1 MNSNSQ
7 TMIDFTNT
15 EVAFKMKTK
24 NDLRQS
30 KLLFATLS
38 SPQVVQTLKGL
49 TLASLFL
56 KLPIKGIVK
65 ATVFRQFCGGESVE
79 ECQPQIDRLAEGNVQ
94 AILDY
99 SVEGKAEEADFDR
112 TLETT
117 LDTIRFA
124 QNNPGV
130 PFGVFKPTGLGAIE
144 WYEKVSLKQELSTE
158 ESESWAR
165 VLARWEKIFMLASEM
180 KIPVMIDAEESWI
193 QPVVDEL
200 AFGFMAKY
208 NTQTPI
214 VYNTAQLYRHDR
226 LEQLKMALARAK
238 EEGFIYGVKI
248 VRGAYM
254 EKERKRAEAKG
265 YTDPIQPNKA
275 ATDRDYNAAL
285 ELILSNLEHMAV
297 VVGTHNE
304 ASIELA
310 ATLMTKHSIAF
321 DSQRVYV
328 AQLFGMS
335 DHISFNAANSGLN
348 VAKYLPFGPVKDV
361 LPYLFRRAEE
371 NTAVEGQTGRE
382 LGLLTK
388 ELDRRKNA

>member
-1 MNSNSQ
+1 
-7 TMIDFTNT
+7 MIDFANT

-49 TLASLFL
+49 TLASLRL
-56 KLPIKGIVK
+56 RLPIKGIVK
-65 ATVFRQFCGGESVE
+65 ATVFRQFCGGESVD
-79 ECQPQIDRLAEGNVQ
+79 ECQPQIDRLAEGKVQ

-117 LDTIRFA
+117 LETIRFA
-124 QNNPGV
+124 QHNPGV
-130 PFGVFKPTGLGAIE
+130 PFGVFKPTGVGAIE
-144 WYEKVSLKQELSTE
+144 WYEKVSLKQELSAE

-321 DSQRVYV
+321 DSRRVYV

>member
-1 MNSNSQ
+1 
-7 TMIDFTNT
+7 
-15 EVAFKMKTK
+15 
-24 NDLRQS
+24 
-30 KLLFATLS
+30 
-38 SPQVVQTLKGL
+38 
-49 TLASLFL
+49 
-56 KLPIKGIVK
+56 
-65 ATVFRQFCGGESVE
+65 
-79 ECQPQIDRLAEGNVQ
+79 
-94 AILDY
+94 
-99 SVEGKAEEADFDR
+99 
-112 TLETT
+112 
-117 LDTIRFA
+117 
-124 QNNPGV
+124 
-130 PFGVFKPTGLGAIE
+130 
-144 WYEKVSLKQELSTE
+144 
-158 ESESWAR
+158 
-165 VLARWEKIFMLASEM
+165 M

-321 DSQRVYV
+321 DSRRVYV

>member
-1 MNSNSQ
+1 
-7 TMIDFTNT
+7 MIDFTNT

-130 PFGVFKPTGLGAIE
+130 PFGVFKPTGVGAIE
-144 WYEKVSLKQELSTE
+144 WYEKVSLKQELSAE

-285 ELILSNLEHMAV
+285 ELTLSNLEHMAV

>member
-1 MNSNSQ
+1 
-7 TMIDFTNT
+7 MIDFTNT

-130 PFGVFKPTGLGAIE
+130 PFGVFKPTGVGAIE
-144 WYEKVSLKQELSTE
+144 WYEKVSLKQELSAE

-200 AFGFMAKY
+200 AFRFMAKY

>member
-1 MNSNSQ
+1 
-7 TMIDFTNT
+7 MIDFTNT

-130 PFGVFKPTGLGAIE
+130 PFGVFKPTGVGAIE
-144 WYEKVSLKQELSTE
+144 WYEKVSLKQELSAE

-226 LEQLKMALARAK
+226 LDQLKMALARAK

-265 YTDPIQPNKA
+265 YIDPIQPNKA

-321 DSQRVYV
+321 DSRRVYV

>member
-1 MNSNSQ
+1 
-7 TMIDFTNT
+7 MIDFANT

-49 TLASLFL
+49 TLASLRL
-56 KLPIKGIVK
+56 RLPIKGIVK
-65 ATVFRQFCGGESVE
+65 ATVFRQFCGGESVD
-79 ECQPQIDRLAEGNVQ
+79 ECQPQIDRLAEGKVQ

-117 LDTIRFA
+117 LETIRFA
-124 QNNPGV
+124 QHNPGV
-130 PFGVFKPTGLGAIE
+130 PFGVFKPTGVGAIE
-144 WYEKVSLKQELSTE
+144 WYEKVSLKQELSAE

-321 DSQRVYV
+321 DSRRVYV

-335 DHISFNAANSGLN
+335 DHISFNAANTGLN

-371 NTAVEGQTGRE
+371 NTSVEGQTGRE

-388 ELDRRKNA
+388 ELDRRKNG

>member
-1 MNSNSQ
+1 
-7 TMIDFTNT
+7 MIDFTNT

-130 PFGVFKPTGLGAIE
+130 PFGVFKPTGVGAIE
-144 WYEKVSLKQELSTE
+144 WYEKVSLKQELSAE

-208 NTQTPI
+208 NAQTPI

-226 LEQLKMALARAK
+226 LDQLKMALTRAK
-238 EEGFIYGVKI
+238 AEGFIYGVKI

-254 EKERKRAEAKG
+254 EKERKRAEANG
-265 YTDPIQPNKA
+265 YADPIQPNKA
-275 ATDRDYNAAL
+275 ATDRDYDAAL
-285 ELILSNLEHMAV
+285 ELTLSNLEHMAV

-321 DSQRVYV
+321 DSRRVYV

>member
-1 MNSNSQ
+1 M
-7 TMIDFTNT
+7 
-15 EVAFKMKTK
+15 
-24 NDLRQS
+24 
-30 KLLFATLS
+30 
-38 SPQVVQTLKGL
+38 
-49 TLASLFL
+49 
-56 KLPIKGIVK
+56 
-65 ATVFRQFCGGESVE
+65 E

-99 SVEGKAEEADFDR
+99 SVEGKAVEADFDR

-117 LDTIRFA
+117 LETIRFA

-130 PFGVFKPTGLGAIE
+130 PFGVFKPTGVGAIE
-144 WYEKVSLKQELSTE
+144 WYEKVSLKQELSAE

-238 EEGFIYGVKI
+238 AEGFIYGVKI

-321 DSQRVYV
+321 DSLRVYV

>member
-1 MNSNSQ
+1 
-7 TMIDFTNT
+7 MIDFANT

-38 SPQVVQTLKGL
+38 SPQIVQTLKGL
-49 TLASLFL
+49 TLASLRL
-56 KLPIKGIVK
+56 RLPIKSIVK
-65 ATVFRQFCGGESVE
+65 ATVFRQFCGGESVD
-79 ECQPQIDRLAEGNVQ
+79 ECQPQIDRLAEGKVQ

-117 LDTIRFA
+117 LETIRFA

-130 PFGVFKPTGLGAIE
+130 PFGVFKPTGVGDIE
-144 WYEKVSLKQELSTE
+144 WYEKVALGEELSAQ
-158 ESESWAR
+158 ESEAWSR
-165 VLARWEKIFMLASEM
+165 VLGRWDQIFELANTLNV
-180 KIPVMIDAEESWI
+180 PVMIDAEESWI
-193 QPVVDEL
+193 QPTVDEL
-200 AFGFMAKY
+200 AFDFMARY
-208 NTQTPI
+208 NKEMPI

-226 LEQLKMALARAK
+226 LDQLKMALSRASA
-238 EEGFIYGVKI
+238 EGFIYGVKI

-254 EKERKRAEAKG
+254 EKERKRAAAKG
-265 YTDPIQPNKA
+265 YDDPIQPDKA

-285 ELILSNLEHMAV
+285 ELILSHIDHMAV

-304 ASIELA
+304 NSVALA
-310 ATLMTKHSIAF
+310 ATLMRKHGIAL
-321 DSQRVYV
+321 DSRRVYV

-371 NTAVEGQTGRE
+371 NTSVEGQTGRE
-382 LGLLTK
+382 LGLITK